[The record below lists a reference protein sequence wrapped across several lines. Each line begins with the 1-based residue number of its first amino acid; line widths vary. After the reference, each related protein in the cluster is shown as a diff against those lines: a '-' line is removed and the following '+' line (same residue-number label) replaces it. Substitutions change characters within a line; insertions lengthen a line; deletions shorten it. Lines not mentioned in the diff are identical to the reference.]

1 MIYLY
6 WSFPTTALTFKWSLM
21 ISTVAR
27 APTHHV
33 SFTSFA
39 HRVLTI
45 TTLWIVIEV
54 IPDLEVPALIA
65 ESAALRWVVL
75 PQIPT
80 HRLNCHLYECTLKTN
95 AMALTVVLLQSEFE
109 ICEECEALQEYDCPD
124 PWFHEETGSCS
135 DCDAIVEVREE
146 HHSNC
151 AMRALCRLALTCS
164 EYARR
169 APGKTTL

>member
-39 HRVLTI
+39 HRVLTV

-75 PQIPT
+75 PQIPP
-80 HRLNCHLYECTLKTN
+80 HRLNCHLYECMVK
-95 AMALTVVLLQSEFE
+95 
-109 ICEECEALQEYDCPD
+109 
-124 PWFHEETGSCS
+124 
-135 DCDAIVEVREE
+135 
-146 HHSNC
+146 SN

-169 APGKTTL
+169 APGKTTLYPGVWRPKDFQSSVLHVHTSFYEFSKLICAVAP

>member
-6 WSFPTTALTFKWSLM
+6 WSFPSTALTLKWCLT

-27 APTHHV
+27 TPTHHV

-39 HRVLTI
+39 HRVLAVA
-45 TTLWIVIEV
+45 TLGIVIEV

-80 HRLNCHLYECTLKTN
+80 HRLKSHLYECMVN
-95 AMALTVVLLQSEFE
+95 
-109 ICEECEALQEYDCPD
+109 
-124 PWFHEETGSCS
+124 
-135 DCDAIVEVREE
+135 
-146 HHSNC
+146 SN

-164 EYARR
+164 DLARR
-169 APGKTTL
+169 APGKKLLYNLEYGGARIFSPQYSTSTPAFMSFQKGSAQ